1 LKEEGDVRVMSEG
14 INYNEIVKQ
23 ILSKIEETEK
33 KGESISTQAQG
44 ARSVDDYVEASAR
57 AQTIWHRDFGLEMRS
72 QIVAEIRADLR
83 PHVESLAKL
92 AVEETGMGNLRDKI
106 IKKTITIEK
115 TPGPESI
122 KPHAITGDRGLVLE
136 EHAPYGVI
144 ASIIPCT
151 NPVATVIHNSICMIS
166 GGNSVIFA
174 PHPKAVKVSLKTA
187 EIIAQTL
194 RACGAP
200 EGLVSALPEPSMEN
214 LGKLMKHPKVRLV
227 SATGGPG
234 VVHAALSSGK
244 PAVGAGPGN
253 PPVVVDESANLD
265 IAAKGVVDGAAFD
278 NNLLCVC
285 EKELIVVNCIADD
298 LKKRMLEYGAYELK
312 DRKEIEL
319 LERTILNEDNTVNKN
334 YVGKDATYILDKI
347 GQRVPASVRLILVET
362 TEAHPFAQEELL
374 MPVLPMIRVSDFN
387 EALAMALRLE
397 HGFQHSAVIYSTNID
412 HMSRMAHEI
421 ETTMF
426 VKNAPAYCSLGADS
440 DCPVTLT
447 IATAT
452 GQGAT
457 SPESFCRMR
466 RCVLSGAFRII

>member
-1 LKEEGDVRVMSEG
+1 MSQRPDIDSIVQRV
-14 INYNEIVKQ
+14 
-23 ILSKIEETEK
+23 LSKLGDALNEPGGLPGTA
-33 KGESISTQAQG
+33 GCD
-44 ARSVDDYVEASAR
+44 VDGYVAASAK
-57 AQTIWHRDFGLEMRS
+57 AQEIWHRDFGLERRS
-72 QIVAEIRADLR
+72 QIVEEIRADLR
-83 PHVESLAKL
+83 PHIESLAKM

-106 IKKTITIEK
+106 IKKSVTIEK

-122 KPHAITGDRGLVLE
+122 KPNAITGDKGLVLE

-151 NPVATVIHNSICMIS
+151 NPVATVIHNAICMIS

-174 PHPKAVKVSLKTA
+174 PHPKAVNVSLRTVG
-187 EIIAQTL
+187 IIAHTL

-200 EGLVSALPEPSMEN
+200 DNLVSALTDPSMDN
-214 LGKLMKHPKVRLV
+214 LGKLMKHPKVRLI

-234 VVHAALSSGK
+234 VVHAALTSGK

-253 PPVVVDESANLD
+253 PPVVVDETANLD
-265 IAAKGVVDGAAFD
+265 IAGKGVVNGASFD

-285 EKELIVVNCIADD
+285 EKELIVVNCVADD
-298 LKKRMLEYGAYELK
+298 LKKRMLEHGAYELR

-319 LERTILNEDNTVNKN
+319 LERAILNGDNTPNKN
-334 YVGKDATYILDKI
+334 FVGKDATYILEKI
-347 GQRVPASVRLILVET
+347 GLKVPLSVRLIIVET
-362 TEAHPFAQEELL
+362 TEDHPFAQEELL
-374 MPVLPMIRVSDFN
+374 MPVLPLIRVADFE
-387 EALAMALRLE
+387 EALAMAKRLE
-397 HGFQHSAVIYSTNID
+397 HGFHHSAVIYSTNID
-412 HMSRMAHEI
+412 HMSKMAREI

>member
-1 LKEEGDVRVMSEG
+1 MSQSAD
-14 INYNEIVKQ
+14 IQTIVQ
-23 ILSKIEETEK
+23 QVLSKIGDALNEPS
-33 KGESISTQAQG
+33 GISVRG
-44 ARSVDDYVEASAR
+44 SGCDVDKYVEASSR
-57 AQTIWHRDFGLEMRS
+57 AQEIWHRDFGLDKRC
-72 QIVAEIRADLR
+72 QIIEEIRADLR
-83 PHVESLAKL
+83 PHVESLAKM

-106 IKKTITIEK
+106 TKKRVTIEK
-115 TPGPESI
+115 TPGPQSI

-151 NPVATVIHNSICMIS
+151 NPVATVIHNAICMIS

-174 PHPKAVKVSLKTA
+174 PHPKALNVSLRTA
-187 EIIAQTL
+187 EIISLTL

-200 EGLVSALPEPSMEN
+200 DGLVSALPEPSMEN
-214 LGKLMKHPKVRLV
+214 LGKLMKHPKVRLI

-234 VVHAALSSGK
+234 VVNAALTSGK

-253 PPVVVDESANLD
+253 PPVVVDETANLD
-265 IAAKGVVDGAAFD
+265 IAGKGVVDGASFD

-285 EKELIVVNCIADD
+285 EKELIAVNCIADE
-298 LKKRMLEYGAYELK
+298 LKKRMFENGAYELK
-312 DRKEIEL
+312 DKKEIEL
-319 LERTILNEDNTVNKN
+319 LERTILNDDHTPNKN
-334 YVGKDATYILDKI
+334 FVGKDATYILEKI
-347 GQRVPASVRLILVET
+347 GMKVPASVRLIIVET
-362 TEAHPFAQEELL
+362 TEDHPFAQEELL
-374 MPVLPMIRVSDFN
+374 MPVLPMIRVADFN
-387 EALAMALRLE
+387 DALAMALRLE
-397 HGFQHSAVIYSTNID
+397 HGFRHSAVIYSTNID

-421 ETTMF
+421 DTTMF

>member
-1 LKEEGDVRVMSEG
+1 MSQSPDFNAIVQQVLSRLEDASKGSVALAGCRDVE
-14 INYNEIVKQ
+14 NY
-23 ILSKIEETEK
+23 
-33 KGESISTQAQG
+33 A
-44 ARSVDDYVEASAR
+44 DASAK
-57 AQTIWHRDFGLEMRS
+57 AQEIWHRDFGLDTRC
-72 QIVAEIRADLR
+72 QIIEEIRADLR
-83 PHVESLAKL
+83 PHIESLAKL

-106 IKKTITIEK
+106 IKKTLTIEK

-174 PHPKAVKVSLKTA
+174 PHPKAVNVSLRTA

-200 EGLVSALPEPSMEN
+200 DGLVSALPEPSMDN
-214 LGKLMKHPKVRLV
+214 LGKLMKHPKVRLI

-234 VVHAALSSGK
+234 VVNAALTSGK

-253 PPVVVDESANLD
+253 PPVVVDETANLE
-265 IAAKGVVDGAAFD
+265 IAGKGVVDGAAFD

-285 EKELIVVNCIADD
+285 EKELIVVNCVADE
-298 LKKRMLEYGAYELK
+298 LKKRMFDHGAYELK

-319 LERTILNEDNTVNKN
+319 LERTILNGDHTANKN
-334 YVGKDATYILDKI
+334 FVGKDATYILEKI
-347 GQRVPASVRLILVET
+347 GLKVPASVRLVIVET
-362 TEAHPFAQEELL
+362 TEDHPFAQEELL
-374 MPVLPMIRVSDFN
+374 MPVLPLIRVPDFDA
-387 EALAMALRLE
+387 ALAMAKRLE
-397 HGFQHSAVIYSTNID
+397 HNFQHSAVIYSTNID
-412 HMSRMAHEI
+412 HMSKMAREI

-426 VKNAPAYCSLGADS
+426 VKNAPAYCSLGAES

-457 SPESFCRMR
+457 SPQSFCRLR

>member
-1 LKEEGDVRVMSEG
+1 MSQSPDFNAIVQQVLSRLETASKSAVSGCDVDR
-14 INYNEIVKQ
+14 
-23 ILSKIEETEK
+23 
-33 KGESISTQAQG
+33 
-44 ARSVDDYVEASAR
+44 YVEASAK
-57 AQTIWHRDFGLEMRS
+57 AQEIWHRDFGLDMRC
-72 QIVAEIRADLR
+72 QIIEEIRADLR
-83 PHVESLAKL
+83 PHIESLAKM

-122 KPHAITGDRGLVLE
+122 KPNAITGDRGLVLE
-136 EHAPYGVI
+136 EYAPYGVI

-174 PHPKAVKVSLKTA
+174 PHPKAVNVSLRTA

-200 EGLVSALPEPSMEN
+200 DGLVSALTEPSMDN
-214 LGKLMKHPKVRLV
+214 LGKLMKHPKVRLIA
-227 SATGGPG
+227 ATGGPG
-234 VVHAALSSGK
+234 VVHAALTSGK

-253 PPVVVDESANLD
+253 PPVVVDESANLE
-265 IAAKGVVDGAAFD
+265 IAGKGVVDGAAFD

-285 EKELIVVNCIADD
+285 EKELIVVNCVADE
-298 LKKRMLEYGAYELK
+298 LKKRMFENGAFELK
-312 DRKEIEL
+312 DKREIEL
-319 LERTILNEDNTVNKN
+319 LERTILNEDHTTNKSF
-334 YVGKDATYILDKI
+334 VGKDATYILDKI
-347 GQRVPASVRLILVET
+347 GLKVPASVRLVIVET
-362 TEAHPFAQEELL
+362 TEDHPFAQEELL
-374 MPVLPMIRVSDFN
+374 MPVLPLIRVADFD
-387 EALAMALRLE
+387 EALAMAKRLE
-397 HGFQHSAVIYSTNID
+397 HNNQHSAVIYSTNID
-412 HMSRMAHEI
+412 HMSRMAREI

-426 VKNAPAYCSLGADS
+426 VKNAPAYASLGADS

-457 SPESFCRMR
+457 APQSFCRMR

>member
-1 LKEEGDVRVMSEG
+1 MTQSADIQSIVQQVLLKLSDTISEPQRGSVCDVDKYVADS
-14 INYNEIVKQ
+14 VK
-23 ILSKIEETEK
+23 
-33 KGESISTQAQG
+33 AQE
-44 ARSVDDYVEASAR
+44 V
-57 AQTIWHRDFGLEMRS
+57 WHRDFGLDRRC
-72 QIVAEIRADLR
+72 QIIEEIRADLR
-83 PHVESLAKL
+83 PHVESLARM

-106 IKKTITIEK
+106 IKKSVTIEK
-115 TPGPESI
+115 TPGPQSI
-122 KPHAITGDRGLVLE
+122 KPNAISGDRGLVLE

-151 NPVATVIHNSICMIS
+151 NPAATVIHNAICMIA

-174 PHPKAVKVSLKTA
+174 PHPKALNVSLHTVQ
-187 EIIAQTL
+187 IICQTL
-194 RACGAP
+194 AACGAP
-200 EGLVSALPEPSMEN
+200 DGLVSALTEPSMEN
-214 LGKLMKHPKVRLV
+214 LGKLMKHPQVKLI

-234 VVHAALSSGK
+234 VVQAALTSGK

-253 PPVVVDESANLD
+253 PPVVVDETANLD
-265 IAAKGVVDGAAFD
+265 IAGKGVVDGASFD

-285 EKELIVVNCIADD
+285 EKELIVVNCVADE
-298 LKKRMLEYGAYELK
+298 LKKRMFENGAYELK
-312 DRKEIEL
+312 DKKEIEL
-319 LERTILNEDNTVNKN
+319 LERTVLNEDHTPNKN
-334 YVGKDATYILDKI
+334 FVGKDATYILEKI
-347 GQRVPASVRLILVET
+347 GLKVPASVRLIIVET
-362 TEAHPFAQEELL
+362 TEDHPFAQEELL
-374 MPVLPMIRVSDFN
+374 MPVLPLIRVADFDDG
-387 EALAMALRLE
+387 LAMALRLE
-397 HGFQHSAVIYSTNID
+397 HGFRHSAVIYSTNID

-421 ETTMF
+421 DTTMF